1 MKKLKGCLGVFLI
14 FLFGAIV
21 GAAIAYSALI
31 KKVRE
36 VVEGGPDA
44 VVAVIVDRL
53 KEELKLD
60 STQQEMLH
68 KIALDTRI
76 KLRGIRQETQPQVE
90 QTLTEAEAEV
100 RKILTPQQAK
110 KFDEIV
116 QRGRKKWKDE

>member
-1 MKKLKGCLGVFLI
+1 MKRLRGCLGVFLI
-14 FLFGAIV
+14 FFFGAIV

-60 STQQEMLH
+60 STQQDMLH

-90 QTLTEAEAEV
+90 QTLTDAEAEV

-110 KFDEIV
+110 KFDEI
-116 QRGRKKWKDE
+116 